1 MKTSLIVVMLTL
13 FAFWL
18 EVYAADFARDF
29 VAPLLTWDA
38 SVYGELMNKISLE
51 KSFLDNLK
59 EIFFP
64 PVFGDES
71 VDGGEIWQMLRTIWV
86 WVLVLAIIWA
96 WARLVLFWFDTEESG
111 KSLKNLMYIWYWA
124 ALLFGAIWILD
135 TLLNVWDFDGV
146 IWSFDD
152 GIVNKI
158 ENNIILQV
166 IWFLKA
172 FAFFAAII
180 MIFYY
185 AYMIMTSLDQEEQVT
200 KARSWILNVLI
211 ALVLIKVIDFIYF
224 VVQKWEVEKLLIGT
238 DWTPWFLTW
247 VTTFLSFAFGAII
260 FFLLIYIWF
269 LYITSAGDEE
279 RIKNAKTLLKNV
291 VLVMLVVFL
300 MFLIIYQF
308 FGDISFE

>member
-1 MKTSLIVVMLTL
+1 MWIIWAILTVVIL
-13 FAFWL
+13 WL
-18 EVYAADFARDF
+18 DVYAADFARDF
-29 VAPLLTWDA
+29 VAPLLTWES
-38 SVYGELMNKISLE
+38 SVYGELLAKVDLE

-64 PVFGDES
+64 PVFGDEW
-71 VDGGEIWQMLRTIWV
+71 VDGWEIWEAIRIIWV

-96 WARLVLFWFDTEESG
+96 WARLVLFGFETEESW
-111 KSLKNLMYIWYWA
+111 KSLKNLMYIWYGA
-124 ALLFGAIWILD
+124 ALFFGAIWILD
-135 TLLNVWDFDGV
+135 TLLDVWDFDWV
-146 IWSFDD
+146 VWSFDD

-158 ENNIILQV
+158 ENNIVLQV

-180 MIFYY
+180 MIVYY
-185 AYMIMTSLDQEEQVT
+185 AYRIMTSLDQEEQVS
-200 KARSWILNVLI
+200 KARSWILNVII

-224 VVQKWEVEKLLIGT
+224 VVQKWEVEKLLIWWDGS
-238 DWTPWFLTW
+238 PWFLTW